1 MHFINGFVVA
11 TSSIW
16 ENLVRGLQNTV
27 MGMGTVFVV
36 LIFIACIIS
45 LLQFIPKLF
54 SKPEKTVAPVV
65 ETTPAVAPVEEVE
78 ELVDDKELVAVI
90 TAAICA
96 ASNQTS
102 ADQLIVR
109 SIKRAKEYS

>member
-54 SKPEKTVAPVV
+54 
-65 ETTPAVAPVEEVE
+65 
-78 ELVDDKELVAVI
+78 
-90 TAAICA
+90 
-96 ASNQTS
+96 
-102 ADQLIVR
+102 
-109 SIKRAKEYS
+109 